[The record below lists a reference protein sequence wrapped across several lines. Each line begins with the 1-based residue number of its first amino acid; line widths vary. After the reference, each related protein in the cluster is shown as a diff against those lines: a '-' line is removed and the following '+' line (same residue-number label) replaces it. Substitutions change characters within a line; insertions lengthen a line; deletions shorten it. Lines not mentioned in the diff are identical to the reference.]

1 MKNFNSL
8 NVYLSNVAVLY
19 VKLHNLHWNV
29 KGPNF
34 KAVHEYLE
42 EIYDSFNEELDEIAE
57 LIIMQGGEP
66 LVKMSDYLKNAQIQ
80 EADSKKFSTEEAFKI
95 VLDDIKL
102 MKKSALEIREEADE
116 ADNFE
121 VVAKMEEHVSNYNK
135 IIWFISSAL

>member
-34 KAVHEYLE
+34 KSVHEYLE